1 MLIAR
6 LAFILLLVIYY
17 SPAYCA
23 VVENIHSVVYVKDIQ
38 TFCEKLRKS
47 TPRLGVEQCLGAGLK
62 ANGGSSVQGV
72 PIFAHEATP
81 VASSASSTQTPI
93 RVLLIGGIHGDELTS
108 PEIVLSWIKRLSE
121 PEAGAYHWKVVP
133 LLNPDGY
140 FAAKPQRVNANGVDL
155 NRNFPTTD
163 WATKAKYYWEKQVA
177 KDPRRYPGK
186 APLSEPETKW
196 LHDQLESF
204 KPHAIISVH
213 APLGV
218 LDFDGPAPAP
228 RKIGRL
234 YLDQVGVYPGSLGNY
249 SGVQRGVPVVTL
261 ELPHSLNMPAP
272 FEQDRMWRDMLAWLK
287 QRSLLEQTSKATIPA
302 KP

>member
-1 MLIAR
+1 MR
-6 LAFILLLVIYY
+6 TY
-17 SPAYCA
+17 SAANEP
-23 VVENIHSVVYVKDIQ
+23 IQGTVYKPELEL
-38 TFCEKLRKS
+38 FCTKLHK
-47 TPRLGVEQCLGAGLK
+47 TLPRLSFEQCLNSGLK
-62 ANGGSSVQGV
+62 NSGSSSVRGV
-72 PIFAHEATP
+72 PLYAHEAM
-81 VASSASSTQTPI
+81 AHQAKQTTLTVHTTKAPL

-108 PEIVLSWIKRLSE
+108 PEIVLSWIKRLNE
-121 PEAGAYHWKVVP
+121 TEALSYHWKVLP
-133 LLNPDGY
+133 LLNPDGF
-140 FAAKPQRVNANGVDL
+140 FAPKPQRTNAHGVDL

-186 APLSEPETKW
+186 APLSEPESKW
-196 LHDQLESF
+196 LHDQIESF
-204 KPHAIISVH
+204 KPQAIVSVH

-249 SGVQRGVPVVTL
+249 SGIQKGVPVVTL
-261 ELPHSLNMPAP
+261 ELPHALNMPSA

-287 QRSLLEQTSKATIPA
+287 QRSVLEPA
-302 KP
+302 AR